1 MAECKLKNFVMSV
14 KSLSADTG
22 EFEGVLSTYGNT
34 DAVGDVCERGCFDI
48 SLATKG
54 SRRPL
59 LWQHDQ
65 TCPIGSFD
73 AFSDETALRVKGRF
87 NLAVEKG
94 REGFALLKAGDI
106 DGLSIGYV
114 AIDYEWDREG
124 IRHLKQVD
132 LLEGSLVTFPAN
144 ELARAQAKSI
154 ERKARIMKFA
164 QLKSVQALDEETR
177 KAILEELAET
187 DEEEKAE
194 DIPAEEEPKEEE
206 KSEPVDEDKPEEDQT
221 EADLKAEIE
230 RLKEEFE
237 RMSKA
242 LEKLKE

>member
-14 KSLSADTG
+14 KSSADTG

>member
-1 MAECKLKNFVMSV
+1 MAECKLKNFVVSV
-14 KSLSADTG
+14 KSATDAG
-22 EFEGVLSTYGNT
+22 GFEGVLSTYGNI

-54 SRRPL
+54 PRRPL

-65 TCPIGSFD
+65 TCPIGSFE
-73 AFSDETALRVKGRF
+73 AFSDDNALYVKGRF
-87 NLAVEKG
+87 NLDVEKG

>member
-1 MAECKLKNFVMSV
+1 M
-14 KSLSADTG
+14 
-22 EFEGVLSTYGNT
+22 
-34 DAVGDVCERGCFDI
+34 
-48 SLATKG
+48 
-54 SRRPL
+54 
-59 LWQHDQ
+59 
-65 TCPIGSFD
+65 
-73 AFSDETALRVKGRF
+73 KGRF
-87 NLAVEKG
+87 NLGVEKG

-206 KSEPVDEDKPEEDQT
+206 KSEPVDEDKPKEDQT

-237 RMSKA
+237 RLSKA

>member
-1 MAECKLKNFVMSV
+1 MAECKLKNFVVSV
-14 KSLSADTG
+14 KSATDAG
-22 EFEGVLSTYGNT
+22 GFEGVLSTYGNI
-34 DAVGDVCERGCFDI
+34 DAVGDVCERGCFDV

-65 TCPIGSFD
+65 TCPIGSFE
-73 AFSDETALRVKGRF
+73 AFSDDNALYVKGRF
-87 NLAVEKG
+87 NLDVEKG

-114 AIDYEWDREG
+114 AIDYEWDRDG

-177 KAILEELAET
+177 KAILEELAEA